1 MKFYEKMMMTPPTSE
16 TVPKLGMQIAEVPC
30 YHCGRITRVP
40 VKPEWVD
47 WERVAEKY
55 RQGYEK
61 MMQRFGQIVTDVN
74 VMHAGPNPVLEYIE
88 NEWKVLLDDLRKDL
102 EA

>member
-1 MKFYEKMMMTPPTSE
+1 MKHYDKMMLLPPGAE
-16 TVPKLGMQIAEVPC
+16 AVPKLGMQIAEIQC
-30 YHCGRITRVP
+30 FHCGKMTRVP
-40 VKPEWVD
+40 VKREYVD
-47 WERVAEKY
+47 WEQIAEKY

-61 MMQRFGQIVTDVN
+61 MMQRFGQIVSDVN

-88 NEWKVLLDDLRKDL
+88 NEWKVLLDDLRNDL